1 LPAITTHAAEVP
13 VSVPDPSPEGEVA
26 DPPADGTEPT
36 ITESV
41 VTSLAGMVVGGAAIW
56 FLAPIC
62 FTC

>member
-1 LPAITTHAAEVP
+1 MSHITRPRAAGVEASVTQPPPEPATEA
-13 VSVPDPSPEGEVA
+13 
-26 DPPADGTEPT
+26 PADGTEPT

-41 VTSLAGMVVGGAAIW
+41 LTTLGGMIVGGAAIW

>member
-1 LPAITTHAAEVP
+1 MSHITRPRAAGVEASVTEPATEA
-13 VSVPDPSPEGEVA
+13 
-26 DPPADGTEPT
+26 PADGTEPT

-41 VTSLAGMVVGGAAIW
+41 LTTLGNMIVGGAAIW